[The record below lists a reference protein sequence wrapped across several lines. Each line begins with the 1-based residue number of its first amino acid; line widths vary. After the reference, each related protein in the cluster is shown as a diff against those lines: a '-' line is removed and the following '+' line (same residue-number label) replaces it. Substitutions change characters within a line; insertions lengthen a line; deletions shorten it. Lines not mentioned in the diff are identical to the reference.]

1 MRILDR
7 LVRLVSISIA
17 VVVGSMAIMMV
28 PYFSAIGKVARTRLI
43 ETERPAETEAPEA
56 TPMPELEA
64 PAPPVVGEEAKALSA
79 ETLSAT
85 PAPLKVVPVEPELPD
100 DLEPLEGLELAPRS
114 MEHRDVALGS
124 LVYPDGGM
132 DIPALYQRN
141 YKTPVAN
148 LKGRDISVWTSGCG
162 AAAVSMIV
170 SYMTG
175 ASDQT
180 PYTLFRWAVEK
191 GLYRGSGLDHSALA
205 WMAEMYGVGSRWIEP
220 DAGAILSAL
229 ATGNPVVAHMGRGV
243 FTDNGHYIV
252 LRGIAP
258 NGEIYVNDPAS
269 PEHSAQ
275 TFPLD
280 RIIAES
286 KSDDPFMICTRPGA
300 QASAAS

>member
-28 PYFSAIGKVARTRLI
+28 PYFSAIGKVARTRPI
-43 ETERPAETEAPEA
+43 ETVRPAETEAPEE
-56 TPMPELEA
+56 TPMPEVEA
-64 PAPPVVGEEAKALSA
+64 PAPPVGGEKAKALSA

-85 PAPLKVVPVEPELPD
+85 AAPLKVEPVEPELPD
-100 DLEPLEGLELAPRS
+100 DLEPLEGLELAPKSAERL
-114 MEHRDVALGS
+114 DVELGG

-132 DIPALYQRN
+132 TIPALYQRN

-180 PYTLFRWAVEK
+180 PYTLFRWAAEK
-191 GLYRGSGLDHSALA
+191 GLYRGSGLDHSALT
-205 WMAEMYGVGSRWIEP
+205 WMAEMYGVGSRWIKP

-269 PEHSAQ
+269 PERSAQ
-275 TFPLD
+275 TFPLE

-286 KSDDPFMICTRPGA
+286 KSDDPFMICSRPGA

>member
-1 MRILDR
+1 MTL
-7 LVRLVSISIA
+7 
-17 VVVGSMAIMMV
+17 MMV
-28 PYFSAIGKVARTRLI
+28 PYFSAIGKVARTRPV
-43 ETERPAETEAPEA
+43 ETIRPAETEAPEA
-56 TPMPELEA
+56 TPMPETKA
-64 PAPPVVGEEAKALSA
+64 PAPSVGGEGGAAKALSA
-79 ETLSAT
+79 EALSAT
-85 PAPLKVVPVEPELPD
+85 PAPLKVVPVEPDLPEDLELP
-100 DLEPLEGLELAPRS
+100 EGLEVAPRS
-114 MEHRDVALGS
+114 TVRRDVALSS

-132 DIPALYQRN
+132 SIPALYQRN

-175 ASDQT
+175 AADQT
-180 PYTLFRWAVEK
+180 PYTLFRWAAEK
-191 GLYRGSGLDHSALA
+191 GLYRGSGLDHSALT
-205 WMAEMYGVGSRWIEP
+205 WMAEMYGIGSRWIKP

-229 ATGNPVVAHMGRGV
+229 ATGNPVIAHMGRGV

-258 NGEIYVNDPAS
+258 SGEIYVNDPAS
-269 PEHSAQ
+269 PERSTQ
-275 TFPLD
+275 TFPLE

-286 KSDDPFMICTRPGA
+286 KSDDPFMICTRSGA